1 MIPKFF
7 RLIVLAS
14 FSLSVVWAASASVSV
29 AIRLVSDIINEDENA
44 KELDEDID
52 PDENP
57 GEPDIAQSLDSIPTM
72 STMSNFS

>member
-1 MIPKFF
+1 M
-7 RLIVLAS
+7 
-14 FSLSVVWAASASVSV
+14 SV

-52 PDENP
+52 SDENP

-72 STMSNFS
+72 SSMSNFS